1 MNTIK
6 RDVYVLRN
14 TIKIPIEVTKGTDA
28 IAFEFTVRDY
38 NLPATA
44 AAVAYAYHKS
54 MKKPNSALC
63 DVSGNVISFQPSAN
77 FFEVGNN
84 ELQIRVINEDK
95 SLISFK
101 ERVKCSDAMGF
112 PDDDAENQKTLVEQI
127 LAKTGQEAGERKTAD
142 EKEKQERIEAINT
155 EKARRIAGDAREK
168 SERQAEIATERARI
182 NQFTKLAAG
191 STTGDAE
198 LIDGRT
204 DVDGEVHENIGDAMR
219 GQARKL
225 REHLVVRQKEQPTD
239 PNNNVWISDEDDEV
253 EVPDMGEFNSL
264 KEDIGD
270 LKNILDEF
278 PINFTRGYHVTYV
291 SNGVTKVKE
300 SSDTAGSAYQQR
312 VKSHGYDKGVIPFG
326 SSIVCKGLATA
337 RVWFV
342 TYENVLIGYTEFVK
356 EYTIPETYNGSSY
369 ERIYIDAKNSDS
381 SVMETN
387 YAKKNIRVVGRKNI
401 QDRLANVEEETEK
414 AIKYITPS
422 KKRCWT
428 IHNQKDMY
436 VLENGDKTPVKAYLD
451 KKTTPSGT
459 MYVNNGRTV
468 YRNAVTS
475 PLFEKL
481 TWLVSIGTVGDFAF
495 GTKDV
500 NGGGNGVKCVISPS
514 NKTIKIYHSD
524 WDGTDNIKRNL
535 TFDFVISANEK
546 YLLEISKDGLYSIS
560 FCFSCITDT
569 AKTFKYE
576 HIADSAQ
583 LKNKI
588 RAWGGVAFQSLGGQ
602 FRLWEMSQ
610 KTLVD
615 EYFNLLLIGDSFIE
629 VASTLIPSNAGFAY
643 LVRKELGT
651 KCSAS
656 GRGGATTSELLQRIK
671 TDGDVGKYK
680 FVFLQIGANDSISE
694 TITVDIFKKNLLNII
709 DYFIERGVEPVLTTI
724 PIRTDSDNTNFIT
737 KVNPWIKSLGYKFVD
752 EYNIVR
758 GENVLS
764 DGIHLS
770 KNGNTCIFNSIKGV
784 IPEVFS

>member
-28 IAFEFTVRDY
+28 ISFEFTVRDY
-38 NLPATA
+38 NLPVTA
-44 AAVAYAYHKS
+44 AAVAYAYRGG
-54 MKKPNSALC
+54 MKKPNSTLC
-63 DVSGNVISFQPSAN
+63 NVEDNVISFQPSAN

-155 EKARRIAGDAREK
+155 EKAGRIAGDAREK

-225 REHLVVRQKEQPTD
+225 RGHLVVRQKEQPTD

-300 SSDTAGSAYQQR
+300 SSDTASSAYQQR
-312 VKSHGYDKGVIPFG
+312 VKSPSYDKGVIPVG
-326 SSIVCKGLATA
+326 SSVICKGLATA

-342 TYENVLIGYTEFVK
+342 TYENTLIGYTEFVK

-369 ERIYIDAKNSDS
+369 DRIYIDAKNNDS

-387 YAKKNIRVVGRKNI
+387 YAKKNIRVVGEKNI
-401 QDRLANVEEETEK
+401 QDRLANVEEEAEK

-428 IHNQKDMY
+428 IHNQEDMY

-451 KKTTPSGT
+451 KETTPSGT

-468 YRNAVTS
+468 YRNA
-475 PLFEKL
+475 
-481 TWLVSIGTVGDFAF
+481 
-495 GTKDV
+495 
-500 NGGGNGVKCVISPS
+500 VKCVISPS

-583 LKNKI
+583 LTNKI